1 MISARQRR
9 TSSLS
14 VREKKDGNMYGGLL
28 HKSGKGKKANFTINF
43 RSCRKGRYKVMLE
56 PEERMG
62 ALYAL
67 IESLNK
73 REKGK
78 LVKFNE

>member
-1 MISARQRR
+1 
-9 TSSLS
+9 
-14 VREKKDGNMYGGLL
+14 
-28 HKSGKGKKANFTINF
+28 
-43 RSCRKGRYKVMLE
+43 MLE

-67 IESLNK
+67 IESLNE